1 MRCVALLLSVVLALG
16 VLSSDLKLTDSAD
29 SFRAL
34 KHEKKVKPE
43 QSNFL
48 VQWSDQTVDGYR

>member
-1 MRCVALLLSVVLALG
+1 MRWVALLLSFVLALG
-16 VLSSDLKLTDSAD
+16 VLSSDLKLTDSVD

-34 KHEKKVKPE
+34 KHEKKVKAE